1 MEINF
6 KQLLSMLRFLWSNG
20 PPRLKLILLPLAL
33 VAGFSRDYV
42 MIVVN
47 QSAAASLD
55 DAMSLWLPLFVVAFF
70 IVIGSSYF
78 YQVLTTVVTTYV
90 VNTVRLKVIRNL
102 LKVQPNFIDRHQ
114 HGSIY
119 HILTTDVSTVANFT
133 SVILGLLPS
142 VFFLCIAIPQ
152 LFYYSTVAGAFAVL
166 VMVGGTLSYH
176 LQQKAMSSL
185 NADARALDVA
195 YFERVSDLLKGFK
208 ELRLNL
214 SRSTSFSSDIAN
226 VLSKLRQMLIQVS
239 RIYESGESAVQALK
253 FLLFAGIV
261 FLVPFFTKTD
271 VATTFQVLTL
281 ILFSLSPFEQII
293 ASYPSIIGT
302 LVSYVRIADLNNQLE
317 PFDQVTEVVPD
328 RPQTFETIALKS
340 ASAVHG
346 SREVSTFVLGPVNF
360 EIKRGEI
367 AFLIGN
373 NGSGKTTFMNVIA
386 GLLDLAEGSI
396 EVDGVVLKP
405 QDMAAYRSHISAIFA
420 QFHVFRQMYG
430 LENIDTTKAAAV
442 FEKVGLKDMTGIDNA
457 TITRLDLSAGQRR
470 RLALAIVLLEDR
482 DFLILDEFVADQDPG
497 QREYFFKTLLPELK
511 SRGKTILV
519 STHDMQWID
528 CCDRLY
534 RFDDGKFAELTV
546 PDSTRGQ
553 ST

>member
-1 MEINF
+1 MEVNF
-6 KQLLSMLRFLWSNG
+6 KQLVSMLRFLWSNG
-20 PPRLKLILLPLAL
+20 PARLKLILLPLAL

-47 QSAAASLD
+47 KSAAAPLD
-55 DAMSLWLPLFVVAFF
+55 EAMSLWLPLFLVAFAV
-70 IVIGSSYF
+70 VISSSYF

-133 SVILGLLPS
+133 STILGLLPS

-152 LFYYSTVAGAFAVL
+152 LFYYSMIAGFFALL

-185 NADARALDVA
+185 NADARALDIA
-195 YFERVSDLLKGFK
+195 YFERVSDLLKGFR

-214 SRSTSFSSDIAN
+214 PRSTSFGTDIAN
-226 VLSKLRQMLIQVS
+226 VLARLRQMLIQVN
-239 RIYESGESAVQALK
+239 RIYESGESAVHALK
-253 FLLFAGIV
+253 FLLFGGIV
-261 FLVPFFTKTD
+261 FLVPFVAKTE

-281 ILFSLSPFEQII
+281 VLFSLTPFEQII
-293 ASYPSIIGT
+293 ASYPSLIGT
-302 LVSYVRIADLNNQLE
+302 LVSYVRIADLNKQLE
-317 PFDQVTEVVPD
+317 PFDQITEDVPD
-328 RPQTFETIALKS
+328 RTPAFETIALKS

-346 SREVSTFVLGPVNF
+346 SREASTFVLGPVDF
-360 EIKRGEI
+360 EIRRGEVV
-367 AFLIGN
+367 FLIGN
-373 NGSGKTTFMNVIA
+373 NGSGKTTFMNAIA
-386 GLLDLAEGSI
+386 GLLDLAEGCI
-396 EVDGVVLKP
+396 EVDGVALAP
-405 QDMAAYRSHISAIFA
+405 QDMAAYRSRISAVFA

-430 LENIDTTKAAAV
+430 LENVDFAKATV
-442 FEKVGLKDMTGIDNA
+442 CFEKVGLKGVTDISNA
-457 TITRLDLSAGQRR
+457 AITRIDLSAGQRR

-497 QREYFFKTLLPELK
+497 QRQYFFKTLLPELK
-511 SRGKTILV
+511 NQGKTILV

-534 RFDDGKFAELTV
+534 KFDNGKLAEIAV
-546 PDSTRGQ
+546 PTIAERQ
-553 ST
+553 SI

>member
-20 PPRLKLILLPLAL
+20 PPRLKLVLLPLAL

-47 QSAAASLD
+47 KSAAAPLD
-55 DAMSLWLPLFVVAFF
+55 EAMSLWLPLFVVAFF
-70 IVIGSSYF
+70 VVIGSSYF

-90 VNTVRLKVIRNL
+90 VNTVRLQLIRNL
-102 LKVQPNFIDRHQ
+102 LKVQPNFIDRQQ

-133 SVILGLLPS
+133 STILGLLPS

-152 LFYYSTVAGAFAVL
+152 LFYYSAIAGVFALL

-185 NADARALDVA
+185 NADARAMDVA
-195 YFERVSDLLKGFK
+195 YFERVSDLLKGFR

-214 SRSTSFSSDIAN
+214 HRGSSFSTDIAN
-226 VLSKLRQMLIQVS
+226 VLSKLRQMLIQVN
-239 RIYESGESAVQALK
+239 RIYESGESAVHALK

-261 FLVPFFTKTD
+261 FLVPFLAKTD
-271 VATTFQVLTL
+271 VAITFQVLTL
-281 ILFSLSPFEQII
+281 VLFSLTPFEQII

-302 LVSYVRIADLNNQLE
+302 LVSYVRIADLNSQLE
-317 PFDQVTEVVPD
+317 PFERVTEVVSD
-328 RPQTFETIALKS
+328 RPPGFGTIALKS

-346 SREVSTFVLGPVNF
+346 SREASGFVLGPINI
-360 EIKRGEI
+360 EIRHGEI
-367 AFLIGN
+367 VFLIGN

-386 GLLDLAEGSI
+386 GLLDLTEGCI
-396 EVDGVVLKP
+396 EVDGAVLKP
-405 QDMAAYRSHISAIFA
+405 EDMAAYRSRISAIFA
-420 QFHVFRQMYG
+420 QFHVFRQLYG
-430 LENIDTTKAAAV
+430 LENVDAVKASTA
-442 FEKVGLKDMTGIDNA
+442 FEKVGLKGITGIDNA
-457 TITRLDLSAGQRR
+457 AITRLDLSAGQRR

-482 DFLILDEFVADQDPG
+482 DVLILDEFVADQDPG

-511 SRGKTILV
+511 SQGKTIIV
-519 STHDMQWID
+519 STHDMQWIEY
-528 CCDRLY
+528 CDRLY
-534 RFDDGKFAELTV
+534 RFDNGKIAEVTV
-546 PDSTRGQ
+546 TGKDRLHSY
-553 ST
+553 

>member
-1 MEINF
+1 
-6 KQLLSMLRFLWSNG
+6 MLRFLWSNG
-20 PPRLKLILLPLAL
+20 PPRLKLALLPLAL

-47 QSAAASLD
+47 KSAAAPLD
-55 DAMSLWLPLFVVAFF
+55 EAMSLWLPLFAVAFF
-70 IVIGSSYF
+70 VVIGSSYF

-90 VNTVRLKVIRNL
+90 VNTVRLKLIRNL
-102 LKVQPNFIDRHQ
+102 LKVQPNFIDRQQ

-133 SVILGLLPS
+133 STILGLLPS
-142 VFFLCIAIPQ
+142 VVFLCIAIPQ
-152 LFYYSTVAGAFAVL
+152 LFYYSAVAGVFAL
-166 VMVGGTLSYH
+166 IVMVGGTLSYH

-185 NADARALDVA
+185 NADARAMDVA
-195 YFERVSDLLKGFK
+195 YFERVSDLLKGFR

-214 SRSTSFSSDIAN
+214 PRGASFGTDIAN
-226 VLSKLRQMLIQVS
+226 VLSKLRQMLIKVN
-239 RIYESGESAVQALK
+239 RIYESGESAVHALK

-261 FLVPFFTKTD
+261 FLVPFAAKTD

-281 ILFSLSPFEQII
+281 VLFSLTPFEQII
-293 ASYPSIIGT
+293 ASYPSLIGT

-317 PFDQVTEVVPD
+317 PFERVTEVVPNQ
-328 RPQTFETIALKS
+328 PPGFETIAIKS

-346 SREVSTFVLGPVNF
+346 SREVSTFVLGPINI

-367 AFLIGN
+367 VFLIGN

-386 GLLDLAEGSI
+386 GLLDLKEGCI
-396 EVDGVVLKP
+396 EVDGVALKP
-405 QDMAAYRSHISAIFA
+405 EDMAAYRSRISAIFS
-420 QFHVFRQMYG
+420 QFHVFRQLYG
-430 LENIDTTKAAAV
+430 LEKVDAAMAAAV
-442 FEKVGLKDMTGIDNA
+442 FEKVGLKGITDIANGA
-457 TITRLDLSAGQRR
+457 ITRLDLSAGQRR
-470 RLALAIVLLEDR
+470 RLALAIVLLENR

-511 SRGKTILV
+511 NQGKTILV
-519 STHDMQWID
+519 STHDMQWIRY
-528 CCDRLY
+528 CDRLY
-534 RFDDGKFAELTV
+534 KFDNGKFAEVTV
-546 PDSTRGQ
+546 PDSARGQ